1 MSQKTEGSATTTT
14 ASTGDATGER
24 EKPSRSLEPYRRM
37 LPGMNLKKEGESE
50 NSATRRDSKNGV
62 GEEGER
68 EEEGEGEGE
77 EERPSLPT
85 PRKRLMNFK
94 IPLVRGAGQRRDQRM
109 SVVARR
115 NLFRG
120 GIYTVH
126 VYIHVCCTVCL
137 HEGARVMMGEFT
149 ELAKKIA
156 FCWKCSMYNNIVV
169 TTLYVIVIESDDQ
182 SKPPPKPEPSLRNDH
197 GFYSDISSSE
207 DFSSAS
213 EGEEEEEGREGEGE
227 GEGESSA
234 EEAWDSEAESAAEK
248 SSLRYV

>member
-1 MSQKTEGSATTTT
+1 MLHVCYFCPPQKQSQKTEGSATTTT
-14 ASTGDATGER
+14 ASTGDAAAER

-50 NSATRRDSKNGV
+50 RSDSAIRQDSKSGV

-68 EEEGEGEGE
+68 DEEGEGE

-126 VYIHVCCTVCL
+126 VVLC
-137 HEGARVMMGEFT
+137 A
-149 ELAKKIA
+149 
-156 FCWKCSMYNNIVV
+156 
-169 TTLYVIVIESDDQ
+169 
-182 SKPPPKPEPSLRNDH
+182 
-197 GFYSDISSSE
+197 
-207 DFSSAS
+207 
-213 EGEEEEEGREGEGE
+213 
-227 GEGESSA
+227 
-234 EEAWDSEAESAAEK
+234 
-248 SSLRYV
+248 

>member
-1 MSQKTEGSATTTT
+1 
-14 ASTGDATGER
+14 
-24 EKPSRSLEPYRRM
+24 M

-50 NSATRRDSKNGV
+50 RSDSATRRDSKSGV

-120 GIYTVH
+120 GIYRKSR
-126 VYIHVCCTVCL
+126 IF
-137 HEGARVMMGEFT
+137 RV
-149 ELAKKIA
+149 
-156 FCWKCSMYNNIVV
+156 
-169 TTLYVIVIESDDQ
+169 
-182 SKPPPKPEPSLRNDH
+182 
-197 GFYSDISSSE
+197 
-207 DFSSAS
+207 
-213 EGEEEEEGREGEGE
+213 
-227 GEGESSA
+227 
-234 EEAWDSEAESAAEK
+234 
-248 SSLRYV
+248 